1 MVNSRLYAG
10 LVAVMLNS
18 CFSKPDASEE
28 ELHSGIADAVNGFAD
43 AVKLALCGSLDL
55 QQKLGF
61 ETSFVS
67 GGMKLC
73 YGINSND
80 NSNFFEYLGPCA
92 KDAGD
97 VGFVRYF
104 AGSEKGKM
112 EMTVILNSNGD
123 YLPFWRDSSGK
134 ITSMIFTPV
143 PEEAPKFFDFGA
155 SELDKVKRKVD
166 VCEALL
172 KYTPE

>member
-1 MVNSRLYAG
+1 MVNSRLYAS

-28 ELHSGIADAVNGFAD
+28 GLHPGIAD

-61 ETSFVS
+61 KTSFVS
-67 GGMKLC
+67 DEVELC
-73 YGINSND
+73 YGIDSNNSGA
-80 NSNFFEYLGPCA
+80 FEYLGPCKPVEGSIGFSRYLNGPE
-92 KDAGD
+92 KD
-97 VGFVRYF
+97 V
-104 AGSEKGKM
+104 M
-112 EMTVILNSNGD
+112 QMVIVISSNGD
-123 YLPFWRDSSGK
+123 YLPFWRDSSEK
-134 ITSMIFTPV
+134 ITSMMFTPI
-143 PEEAPKFFDFGA
+143 PEDAKEQFDFGV
-155 SELDKVKRKVD
+155 SELNKVKRKVD